1 MSQHRLDPTKCRSLN
16 CVAAALRN
24 SAYRGRTLWSCEII
38 VVNFRRHLSGCC
50 GAYPHRNVGMQ
61 EGLQGREIEIVLQ
74 RQKYAMVASGCVCVS
89 SLFLADLGSGAEPHR
104 ALTAL
109 TLTAWFRVEGDNLE
123 IVSTQPSPGF
133 LRHLV
138 ILSNSCL
145 FSGAGAQDWLWTPR
159 RPCGEPL
166 LVSRHVA
173 HCLLVILGRCSF
185 SFNIHVQARAW

>member
-1 MSQHRLDPTKCRSLN
+1 MWQLP
-16 CVAAALRN
+16 LRN
-24 SAYRGRTLWSCEII
+24 PAYRGRTLWSCEII

-50 GAYPHRNVGMQ
+50 GAFPHRNVWSLPVSPGMQ
-61 EGLQGREIEIVLQ
+61 GLQGREVEIVLQ
-74 RQKYAMVASGCVCVS
+74 LQKYAMVASGCVCLFPHY
-89 SLFLADLGSGAEPHR
+89 SLLTWAVEQNPSR
-104 ALTAL
+104 TLTAL
-109 TLTAWFRVEGDNLE
+109 TLTASWFRVEGDNLE
-123 IVSTQPSPGF
+123 IVSTQPSPAF

-138 ILSNSCL
+138 ILPNSCL

-185 SFNIHVQARAW
+185 SFNIHVRARAW